1 MFTGSFRIPTGTR
14 LEYKFVQGYNGSGTW
29 ETVPVE
35 CGFTTGPYTNRLYE
49 VGSQNDVLG
58 IVSFGSCNEIPP
70 NPDDTLCGTSPGRAS
85 PVEIVGREM
94 RINGQPIF
102 LKGVA
107 WAPTPLETDQAT
119 ITPKL
124 SRQTPCLWLQP
135 INAVRTY
142 GEITDREVLDI
153 LWDHGIYVMMTVYYG
168 YSETAA
174 STAAKVC
181 ALKDHPAII
190 GWVVGNE
197 WNYNNLAQDI
207 SFEDAVTKVG
217 VIIDAIKE
225 NDDTRPAST
234 IYGALPPEWV
244 VNALSNVD
252 LWGINHYPGVSVL
265 RFL

>member
-1 MFTGSFRIPTGTR
+1 M
-14 LEYKFVQGYNGSGTW
+14 
-29 ETVPVE
+29 
-35 CGFTTGPYTNRLYE
+35 
-49 VGSQNDVLG
+49 
-58 IVSFGSCNEIPP
+58 
-70 NPDDTLCGTSPGRAS
+70 
-85 PVEIVGREM
+85 EIVGREM

-107 WAPTPLETDQAT
+107 WAPTPVGNGPGNYYAQAVETDAV
-119 ITPKL
+119 L
-124 SRQTPCLWLQP
+124 MAAAG

-153 LWDHGIYVMMTVYYG
+153 LWDNGIYVMMTVYYG

-207 SFEDAVTKVG
+207 SFDDAVTKVG

-234 IYGALPPEWV
+234 IYGGLPPDGSSMPSPTLTSGAPIITPASPFTISLASGPQFMMGHYTLV
-244 VNALSNVD
+244 STALMST
-252 LWGINHYPGVSVL
+252 IHVSMRPTKRCKRL
-265 RFL
+265 SLKT